1 MGIGNM
7 SNKGKKLSGNHSKT
21 IIRVMWWSLAC
32 FMAFLL
38 ILSMLIYN
46 GVIGYM
52 PPVEELMHP
61 RDRYATPS
69 TPPTVWKWANSTAA
83 RAIARMWILSR
94 CRLT

>member
-1 MGIGNM
+1 MGFGNM

-61 RDRYATPS
+61 RDRYATTIYTS
-69 TPPTVWKWANSTAA
+69 DGVEMGKFYRSKGN
-83 RAIARMWILSR
+83 R
-94 CRLT
+94 